1 MGAAKK
7 TFCRICE
14 PACGLVAHVEGN
26 AVKLKPDRSHP
37 VHKGFCCHK
46 GLSFGDV
53 HADPDRLDHPLRRT
67 NDRSQHTGS
76 FERTTWDVAM
86 EEIGIKLRGILNK
99 HGPDAIATYYGNP
112 LAFDSRAFAANAAF
126 AAKLGTQKMFSG
138 ATQDCSNK
146 LACTEQVYG
155 TASMHPIPDLQNT
168 DYFLCIGSNPR
179 VSHMSFVH
187 TTDPMKQIEGIKK
200 RGGKVR
206 YVNPRMIESASK
218 SGEDVLQI
226 KPDTDLYFLAALINE
241 IRVQGLFDQSALSE
255 HGKNVDG
262 LVAFVSQY
270 PTERVIDI
278 TGIAAE
284 EIRQVAEDFVQAESA
299 AVYMSTGANMGR
311 QGTLTYWLVQMLS
324 LVTGNLGKKGG
335 NLYSPGYFPQAPL
348 GAIGNNDLFF
358 ESPFGAMRHCAGVLP
373 GNLFADY
380 LDNDASPTKALIVF
394 SGNPLLTMS
403 AEQSIREKLKSLEL
417 VVCVD
422 IYRNATGEYADYL
435 LPAADWLEREDINA
449 TGAGFQ
455 THPFVQYTDSVVQ
468 PKAER
473 KEDWWIYARL
483 EQAIGLPS
491 PLDEDEVDSWG
502 PLNQMLAASG
512 LSVEELKTAPGGV
525 VTLPL
530 PSGSE
535 VFDLGIQHADKKV
548 DCCPAAFADALGRA
562 HLLFEALETEEDS
575 TFKLITRRTIYMHN
589 SWLQN
594 MKSLKRPA
602 HETNPL
608 YMNPIDANVA
618 GLDDG
623 DNVRV
628 SNKFGEIDAQVRFDD
643 SLRQHVVAM
652 THGWGNQRTNG
663 MSTAQAY
670 PGVNVNR
677 LLPTGPGSYEPI
689 SNQSFMTGVSVSI
702 EKAV

>member
-1 MGAAKK
+1 MTIEKK

-14 PACGLVAHVEGN
+14 PACGLIATVDSDQI
-26 AVKLKPDRSHP
+26 KLAPDRDHP
-37 VHKGFCCHK
+37 VHSGFCCHK

-53 HADPDRLDHPLRRT
+53 HSDPDRLDYPLRRT
-67 NDRSQHTGS
+67 ENG
-76 FERTTWDVAM
+76 FEETTWDVAM
-86 EEIGIKLRGILNK
+86 DEIGTKLRQILAD

-112 LAFDSRAFAANAAF
+112 LAFDSRAFAANAMF
-126 AAKLGTQKMFSG
+126 AAKLGSKMMFSG

-179 VSHMSFVH
+179 ISHMSFIH
-187 TTDPMKQIEGIKK
+187 TTDPMKLINGIKQ
-200 RGGKVR
+200 RGGIVR
-206 YVNPRMIESASK
+206 YVNPRKIESASK
-218 SGEDVLQI
+218 SGEEVLQI
-226 KPDTDLYFLAALINE
+226 RPDTDLYFLAAVINE
-241 IRVQGLFDQSALSE
+241 IQAQGLFDQSELTKHA
-255 HGKNVDG
+255 KNIDG

-270 PTERVIDI
+270 PAERVAGI
-278 TGIAAE
+278 TGLTVE
-284 EIRQVAEDFVQAESA
+284 DIRQVAEEFTRADSA

-348 GAIGNNDLFF
+348 GAMGKEVPYFD
-358 ESPFGAMRHCAGVLP
+358 SPFGPMRHCAGVLP

-380 LDNDASPTKALIVF
+380 LDNETSSTKALIVF

-403 AEQSIREKLKSLEL
+403 AEQAVRDKLEKLEL
-417 VVCVD
+417 IVCVD
-422 IYRNATGEYADYL
+422 IYRNATGEHADYI

-455 THPFVQYTDSVVQ
+455 THPFVQYTDAVVK
-468 PKAER
+468 PKADR

-483 EQAIGLPS
+483 EQAMGLPS
-491 PLDEDEVDSWG
+491 ILDEDTVDSWG
-502 PLNQMLAASG
+502 ALNQMLAASD
-512 LSVEELKTAPGGV
+512 LSIEKLKATPGGV
-525 VTLPL
+525 VTLPS

-535 VFDLGIQHADKKV
+535 VFELGIQNADKKI
-548 DCCPAAFADALGRA
+548 DCCPAAFADSISRA
-562 HLLFEALETEEDS
+562 NLLFDELEKEEQGI
-575 TFKLITRRTIYMHN
+575 FKLITRRTLYMHN

-594 MKSLKRPA
+594 LKGLKRPA

-608 YMNPIDANVA
+608 YMNPDDANAV
-618 GLDDG
+618 GLEDG
-623 DNVRV
+623 DAVRL
-628 SNKFGEIDAQVRFDD
+628 SNSYGEIDAQVRLDE
-643 SLRQHVVAM
+643 SLRRHVVAM
-652 THGWGNQRTNG
+652 THGWGNQQTNG
-663 MSTAQAY
+663 MSTAQSF

-677 LLPTGPGSYEPI
+677 LLPTGPGSFEPI
-689 SNQSFMTGVSVSI
+689 SNQSFMTGVAVEI
-702 EKAV
+702 EKISA